1 MQIMKHQP
9 RRTQAE
15 ARRRLRSGP
24 CLLCSLEPSHSS
36 SAVSCMCSVNRACA
50 ALISRVRSAGV
61 LSLSVGPSTSL
72 SEKLMEDDVSSS
84 SLFLW
89 SLSSSS
95 SSSSSSTSSSTSAVL
110 VRVLPPLEDPVE
122 SVSESLSSSASIALE
137 ILDIDSRISL
147 GGGRVRCTNPGPRGV
162 LTGVKAFR

>member
-50 ALISRVRSAGV
+50 ALISRVRSADV

-95 SSSSSSTSSSTSAVL
+95 SSSSSTSSSTSAVL
-110 VRVLPPLEDPVE
+110 VRVLPPLGDPVE

-147 GGGRVRCTNPGPRGV
+147 GDGRVRCTNPGPRGV